1 MDKLDKEL
9 LSELVINS
17 RIPITKLPKK
27 LKVSRE
33 VLTYRLNKLKRDK
46 VILGFITYINTSRLG
61 YIGAAIFISI
71 KANKQKEF
79 EDFLKNSSFVS
90 WVAKL
95 SGIWNFGFSIV
106 GKTNEELDEKF
117 LLIFHKFKN
126 DILDHRFTL
135 HKKST
140 FFYEKYFNKEFKQKQ
155 RITFKQYNLDY
166 KDKIILRELS
176 QNSRID
182 SVSLSKKISLT
193 PQATLQRIKNL
204 EQAGYIERYS
214 IFLDL
219 SKLNLFQ
226 YSIFVVN
233 KNIDEKN
240 KLIKYLTQHKYVSFI
255 AEYIGE
261 SFIEFGLFVDN
272 PYGLRKILQEIEEAF
287 PNNRM
292 IEISLFQKEFV
303 SIGPPS
309 CVFE

>member
-1 MDKLDKEL
+1 MDKLNKNL
-9 LSELVINS
+9 LSELIINS
-17 RIPITKLPKK
+17 RIPITRLAKK

-33 VLTYRLNKLKRDK
+33 VLTYRLNRLKKDK
-46 VILGFITYINTSRLG
+46 IILDFIAYIDTLRLG
-61 YIGAAIFISI
+61 YIGAAVFISI
-71 KANKQKEF
+71 KADKQQEF
-79 EDFLKNSSFVS
+79 EAFLKNSSFVS

-106 GKTNEELDEKF
+106 GKTNGELDEKF
-117 LLIFHKFKN
+117 LLIYTKFKD
-126 DILDHRFTL
+126 DIIDHRFTL
-135 HKKST
+135 HKKTT

-155 RITFKQYNLDY
+155 RITFKQY

-176 QNSRID
+176 KNSRID
-182 SVSLSKKISLT
+182 SISLSKKFSLT
-193 PQATLQRIKNL
+193 PQAILHRIKNL
-204 EQAGYIERYS
+204 ERAGYIEKYS

-219 SKLNLFQ
+219 FKLNLFQ
-226 YSIFVVN
+226 YSIFVNN

-240 KLIKYLTQHKYVSFI
+240 RLIKYLTQHKSVSFI

-272 PYGLRKILQEIEEAF
+272 PYRLRELLQEIEEAF

-292 IEISLFQKEFV
+292 IEISLFQKEFI